1 MQSKT
6 PPEDRE
12 QATDASD
19 SVPSP
24 RTSSVSPKLTPDAW
38 AEVIFPP
45 TATGRLHD
53 DAWQHSAAD
62 LLHGW
67 SHSRM
72 ITGQSVTLDEATYR
86 AACAAASGN
95 KFTPHPAADFR
106 PKKG

>member
-1 MQSKT
+1 MQSKA

-12 QATDASD
+12 QAVDAD

-38 AEVIFPP
+38 AEITFPP
-45 TATGRLHD
+45 TASGRLHD

-62 LLHGW
+62 MLHGW
-67 SHSRM
+67 SHHAM
-72 ITGQSVTLDEATYR
+72 ITGSAVQLDEASYR
-86 AACAAASGN
+86 AALAAANGN